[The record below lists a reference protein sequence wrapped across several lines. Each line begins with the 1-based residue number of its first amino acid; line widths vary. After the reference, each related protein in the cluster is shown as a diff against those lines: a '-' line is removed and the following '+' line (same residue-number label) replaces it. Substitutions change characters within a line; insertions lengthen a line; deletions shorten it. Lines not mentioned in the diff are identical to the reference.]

1 MLAQADLPSP
11 PLSTSRRDGY
21 EPSLQPTLMAQAQ
34 QLETKPGRQSPAQ
47 SPSSRRI
54 ARMLS
59 ASDDEAVEEAERRV
73 DWKRCLAVSRGFVRA
88 ITTPPVTTAAENS
101 VVMAL

>member
-1 MLAQADLPSP
+1 MCHVEESYDETEVMQQDLPFIYP
-11 PLSTSRRDGY
+11 
-21 EPSLQPTLMAQAQ
+21 EAF
-34 QLETKPGRQSPAQ
+34 
-47 SPSSRRI
+47 
-54 ARMLS
+54 
-59 ASDDEAVEEAERRV
+59 DDEAVEEAERRV